1 LVETVILQ
9 TDDPFDY
16 TGKLRIVNGETVQSP
31 ILSMSISIHSRS
43 RRLTVVVCLLS
54 GLLVGNVSVRYLF
67 GTLFGF
73 VKYRGL
79 APIAP
84 WVVLLLYLVVLI
96 GWQCG

>member
-1 LVETVILQ
+1 
-9 TDDPFDY
+9 
-16 TGKLRIVNGETVQSP
+16 
-31 ILSMSISIHSRS
+31 MSISIHSRS